1 MELYIN
7 PDNGKLYALYSINE
21 EGLQTFVSIE
31 RNDVKFDKDINN
43 SGVIKTKNLTDAN
56 LKLLTFDDLV
66 FEFYSKDDEYM
77 EEASP
82 NDGKE
87 VSRLSDIWW
96 YRLVFKSR

>member
-7 PDNGKLYALYSINE
+7 QDSGKLYALHSINQD
-21 EGLQTFVSIE
+21 GIQTFISIE
-31 RNDVKFDKDINN
+31 CKKVKFNKDTNN
-43 SGVIKTKNLTDAN
+43 SDVIRTKNLADTK

-66 FEFYSKDDEYM
+66 FKFYNKDGDFM

-87 VSRLSDIWW
+87 VSRLSGIWW
-96 YRLVFKSR
+96 YRLVFRR